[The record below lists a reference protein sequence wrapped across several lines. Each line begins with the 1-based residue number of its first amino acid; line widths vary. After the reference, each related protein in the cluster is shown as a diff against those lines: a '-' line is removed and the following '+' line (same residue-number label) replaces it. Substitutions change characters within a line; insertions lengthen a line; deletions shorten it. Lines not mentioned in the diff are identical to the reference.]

1 MIAHFRQLDRPFW
14 QKLRQ
19 IGLPVSMQSMLFSLL
34 GVVDIFM
41 VSQLGESATAAVG
54 VGNRIFFFNL
64 IVIVGASGAVSVLAS
79 QYFGAGNL
87 DGVRRT
93 LAQSWIMAVVLTLPF
108 ALMYS
113 LMPESIVTLVAD
125 DPHYVAQATDYLW
138 VTGISLFC
146 TALVVP
152 LEGALRSIGEAKL
165 PTRVS
170 IFAIIVNA
178 ILNAILIFGL
188 FGFPELGVLGAGL
201 GTTLSRLFQTTL
213 LFLLVKRRYAHLL
226 PNQNHWRESLQRH
239 HRQRYFKIAWP
250 MLIHDSAWAAGLLV
264 YNVIVGQLGVS
275 ELAIISLLAPVE
287 SVLISAFLGFAVAA
301 SIILGNEIGAQNYQ
315 RVESTAWWYVITSC
329 SLALV
334 LALLCMAAKPLLA
347 WVISHSPL
355 ENHQL
360 ALNVC
365 LVMAFGMV
373 FKVFNMVGI
382 GGVLKSGGDIRYSIF
397 IDLFGQWAVGIPLAY
412 LTGIVWGWP
421 LHWVLMVIWLE
432 EWVKIGLTTQ
442 RISSKRWINN
452 LVSEPSMEV
461 ATTLGK

>member
-1 MIAHFRQLDRPFW
+1 MVVNFHQLDRPFW
-14 QKLRQ
+14 QKLLQ

-64 IVIVGASGAVSVLAS
+64 IVVVGASGAVSILAS
-79 QYFGAGNL
+79 QYFGAGNIE
-87 DGVRRT
+87 GVKRT
-93 LAQSWIMAVVLTLPF
+93 LAQSWMMALILTLPF
-108 ALMYS
+108 AILYS
-113 LMPESIVTLVAD
+113 LIPEKIVALVAD
-125 DPHYVAQATDYLW
+125 DPLYIAQATDYLW

-178 ILNAILIFGL
+178 ILNALLIFGL

-201 GTTLSRLFQTTL
+201 GTSLSRLFQTVL
-213 LFLLVKRRYAHLL
+213 LFILVKRHYAHLL
-226 PNQNHWRESLQRH
+226 PEPTHWQQSIMPQ
-239 HRQRYFKIAWP
+239 HRKRYLTVAWP

-275 ELAIISLLAPVE
+275 ELAIISLLAPIE
-287 SVLISAFLGFAVAA
+287 GVLISAFLGFSVGA

-315 RVESTAWWYVITSC
+315 RVKDTAWWYVIISC
-329 SLALV
+329 GLALL
-334 LALLCMAAKPLLA
+334 LALLCMAANPLLA
-347 WVISHSPL
+347 WMISYSPL

-432 EWVKIGLTTQ
+432 EIIKIGLTTQ
-442 RISSKRWINN
+442 RINSTLWINN
-452 LVSEPSMEV
+452 LVCEPPADL
-461 ATTLGK
+461 ATTLAK